1 MEIKLDKENS
11 ENNFSYSS
19 PCGLCPD
26 CNEPNTEYR
35 WCQQCN
41 AKRFQQDFHKWT
53 SGNKFIDKFIQES
66 QLNAQYYLDVL
77 EWIPYNRLTNVK
89 YLDKGGFSTVYK
101 AIWLDGPIE
110 AWDYENSQWQRLTEE
125 IDIGSDEDDNNISKI
140 KGHEVVLKS
149 LDNSSNLN
157 DEFLNEVVTLLLL

>member
-11 ENNFSYSS
+11 ENNFSYIR
-19 PCGLCPD
+19 LCPD
-26 CNEPNTEYR
+26 CNEPNTLR
-35 WCQQCN
+35 WCKQCN

-66 QLNAQYYLDVL
+66 QLNARIPFYIL

-101 AIWLDGPIE
+101 AIWLDGHIDK
-110 AWDYENSQWQRLTEE
+110 WDYENSQWQRLTEE

-140 KGHEVVLKS
+140 KGQRVVLKS
-149 LDNSSNLN
+149 LDNSSSLN
-157 DEFLNEVVTLLLL
+157 DEFLNEVITLLLL